1 MSDLSIGSD
10 WDIINAPV
18 TITYEEVTYTRPIR
32 GFRIKAR
39 GEGNVFHKRKDA
51 DTKYCTIKGGTA
63 EPFTVWLS
71 QATSSLG
78 FFATESGTE
87 TLEAYVFF

>member
-10 WDIINAPV
+10 WDV
-18 TITYEEVTYTRPIR
+18 TVKSLTTTYSEFTYTRPIR

-39 GEGNVFHKRKDA
+39 GEGNVFHKRREA
-51 DTKYCTIKGGTA
+51 DSAYSTIKGGTA